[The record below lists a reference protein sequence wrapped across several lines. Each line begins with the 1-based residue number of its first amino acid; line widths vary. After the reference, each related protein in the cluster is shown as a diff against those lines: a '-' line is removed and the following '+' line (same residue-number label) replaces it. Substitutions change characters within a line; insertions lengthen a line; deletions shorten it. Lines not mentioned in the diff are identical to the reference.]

1 MAAPFPGM
9 YQSGATRPQRKSFV
23 AHLTWIKA
31 ASRAEVAVGG
41 RLINDPELEP
51 TPYNSRS
58 IVSRA
63 HRNLYIDK
71 KGTKCESTT
80 GPRDG
85 RKEDDD

>member
-1 MAAPFPGM
+1 M
-9 YQSGATRPQRKSFV
+9 

-71 KGTKCESTT
+71 KGTSSVKALLDLEMA
-80 GPRDG
+80 G
-85 RKEDDD
+85 RKMMTDTRDKGQGLRLQC